1 MLLRVEAWGGVQ
13 ERHGFDKKREG
24 DRRSGCGPGG
34 SSLLI
39 CPPKGGRRDGATRRR
54 SGGRFKRL
62 LTAKVGFPRDCG
74 QFVFWLCLLCRIC
87 GGGARAI
94 RPRRRGWGCGPGW
107 LILAGRRG
115 RAGGM
120 GGSGKSGGLSQDGG
134 RVFPRPFSA
143 PSQTWGG
150 GKEGGGIWNAGQEII
165 RDPFLGFQNFK
176 FFLCVMLRGKC
187 GMVLVGGSMTGCPEK
202 VPDRPHKPEDAG
214 VRYVR
219 IQGCKSQWY

>member
-1 MLLRVEAWGGVQ
+1 MIKTRGRPPLWLGAWRLFPADLPAG
-13 ERHGFDKKREG
+13 
-24 DRRSGCGPGG
+24 
-34 SSLLI
+34 
-39 CPPKGGRRDGATRRR
+39 GGRRDGATRRR

-62 LTAKVGFPRDCG
+62 LTAKAGFPRDRG
-74 QFVFWLCLLCRIC
+74 QSVFWLCRLCRIF

-107 LILAGRRG
+107 LILAGRRV

-134 RVFPRPFSA
+134 RVFPPPFSA
-143 PSQTWGG
+143 SSQTWGG
-150 GKEGGGIWNAGQEII
+150 GKEGGRHLEYRTGNHQGPLLGLSEFQVFSLRYAAGKVWYGVSGE
-165 RDPFLGFQNFK
+165 
-176 FFLCVMLRGKC
+176 
-187 GMVLVGGSMTGCPEK
+187 SMTGCPEK